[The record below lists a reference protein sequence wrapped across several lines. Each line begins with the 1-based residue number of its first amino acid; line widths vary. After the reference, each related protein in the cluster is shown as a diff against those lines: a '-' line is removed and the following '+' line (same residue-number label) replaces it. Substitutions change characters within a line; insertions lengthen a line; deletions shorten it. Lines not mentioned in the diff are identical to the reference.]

1 VEKSAIQLRRS
12 FRRQLFRTGVGVLC
26 AACSSGD
33 GRLASRR
40 PGAPESTDTPNGFV
54 QDPLDPALATPGEL
68 PPLDVNAVFGIEP
81 AHGPFRG
88 GQLALIRGNGFSSQV
103 RVWFGDTEVAADQLT
118 ATRSDRVQ
126 VTVPPGVPG
135 SVELTTQNGD
145 DASTRRSLGAA
156 YLYDAFYADPER
168 APTSGGSLITLQG
181 QGTGWDDTTV
191 VSIDGQAC
199 EVVGLRQAADGA
211 QELDCQAPPGTEGL
225 KTISVVTGARSDTVL
240 GGFSYEPGT
249 VPLGGLSGAALAG
262 RLEVHVSGPGG
273 APIPEAYVIVGGGI
287 DLATL
292 NQPGAPLQ
300 QTDAAGTAVVEGDFG
315 GKALV
320 TIAAHCFQPRS
331 FVDVPVDTVRVQLD
345 PVASPDCGSTP
356 PGSFGGS
363 PSQPVFIQGEL
374 VWTGTAEFQRAGW
387 VNVPEPQREGER
399 RAAYI
404 FQPTSDP
411 DADFR
416 LPREGDAITLDSP
429 GTAGYGFQL
438 VTGAGSRTLYAI
450 AGVEDRSESPP
461 RFTAYA
467 MGLLRGL
474 YGNPGET
481 IDGVA
486 IAMDRT
492 LDQAL
497 RFDVVGPTP
506 GAEGPDRISLHS
518 AVEIADQTYAL
529 LPNAEVEAGVAG
541 GNGLVIVGLPALV
554 GDLEGSRYVIGAR
567 AYNRLTRS
575 PPTSVLPLI
584 TALEPSQTIAV
595 NGFLPVP
602 TLTLGSTETL
612 AWSGDVS
619 VSFADPESKVS
630 LVLYTLSSANG
641 LITWSVTAPPSA
653 TTFHLPDLSR
663 LPEGGLI
670 AGALDASVSLASIDE
685 FDYAAVTSEQMFRSG
700 WGAYATDG
708 ATARYDDS
716 PSP

>member
-1 VEKSAIQLRRS
+1 VEKSAIQLRHS
-12 FRRQLFRTGVGVLC
+12 FRRQLFRTGVALLC
-26 AACSSGD
+26 AACSSDD

-40 PGAPESTDTPNGFV
+40 PGAPEGTDRPNGFV
-54 QDPLDPALATPGEL
+54 EDPLDPTQSTPGDL
-68 PPLDVNAVFGIEP
+68 PPLDANAVFGIEP

-88 GQLALIRGNGFSSQV
+88 GQLALIQGNGFSSQV
-103 RVWFGDTEVAADQLT
+103 RVWFGDVEVAADQLT
-118 ATRSDRVQ
+118 ATRADRVQ

-135 SVELTTQNGD
+135 SVALTTQNGD
-145 DASTRRSLGAA
+145 DTSTRRTLGAA
-156 YLYDAFYADPER
+156 YLYDSFFAEPEQ

-181 QGTGWDDTTV
+181 QGTGWDGTTA
-191 VSIDGQAC
+191 VSIDGQPC
-199 EVVGLRQAADGA
+199 EVVALREAAGGA

-225 KTISVVTGARSDTVL
+225 KTISVATGDRTDTVL

-249 VPLGGLSGAALAG
+249 VLLGGLSGAALAG

-273 APIPEAYVIVGGGI
+273 APIPEAYVIVGGDI

-320 TIAAHCFQPRS
+320 TIAAHCFQPQS
-331 FVDVPVDTVRVQLD
+331 FVDVPVDTVRAQLD
-345 PVASPDCGSTP
+345 PVASPDCGSAQ
-356 PGSFGGS
+356 PGFFGGS
-363 PSQPVFIQGEL
+363 PSQPVYIQGEL
-374 VWTGTAEFQRAGW
+374 VWPGTAEFQRSGW

-404 FQPTSDP
+404 FQPGSDP

-429 GTAGYGFQL
+429 GRAGYGFQL
-438 VTGAGSRTLYAI
+438 VTGSGSRTLYAI

-497 RFDVVGPTP
+497 RFDVVGPAP
-506 GAEGPDRISLHS
+506 GTEGPDRVSLHA
-518 AVEIADQTYAL
+518 AVEVSEQSYAI

-541 GNGLVIVGLPALV
+541 GNGLAIVGLPALI
-554 GDLEGSRYVIGAR
+554 GDLEGSRYVVDAR
-567 AYNRLTRS
+567 AFNRITRS

-602 TLTLGSTETL
+602 TLSLGSTGTL
-612 AWSGDVS
+612 AWNGDVS
-619 VSFADPESKVS
+619 VSFADPDSRVK

-641 LITWSVTAPPSA
+641 LIAWSVIAPPAA
-653 TTFHLPDLSR
+653 TTFHLPDLAR

-670 AGALDASVSLASIDE
+670 AGTLDASVSLASIAE
-685 FDYAAVTSEQMFRSG
+685 FDYGAVTSAQMFRSA
-700 WGAYATDG
+700 WEAYATDV
-708 ATARYDDS
+708 ATSRYDS
-716 PSP
+716 AP